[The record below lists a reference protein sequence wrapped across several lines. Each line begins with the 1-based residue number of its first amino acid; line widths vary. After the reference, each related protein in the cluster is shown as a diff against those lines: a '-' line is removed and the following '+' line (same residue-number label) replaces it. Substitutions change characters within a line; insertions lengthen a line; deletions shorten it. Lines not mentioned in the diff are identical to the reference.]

1 MEAHTW
7 TTQQRIADAL
17 TRQGRE
23 KIDTKIPLE
32 RRTLLSSKRSS

>member
-23 KIDTKIPLE
+23 KIDAKIPLE
-32 RRTLLSSKRSS
+32 RRTTVSSQRSS